1 MDFVCNT
8 KNSLQ
13 KTVKPPRPKKQM
25 LTIEKFKCL
34 RCYQML
40 VNAVKCTRSESELF
54 VIDRQLLTMLMEMCH
69 SSTFDSLKC

>member
-1 MDFVCNT
+1 
-8 KNSLQ
+8 
-13 KTVKPPRPKKQM
+13 M

-69 SSTFDSLKC
+69 LSTFDSLKC